1 MKKAESG
8 RHEYPDRQ
16 GALANSRNSGVPRTE
31 VAQRGATPRRLRGLA
46 LIARP
51 GGNGS
56 SPFLVRIPSG
66 GGVHASSSHVYRGVG
81 GGLWVEYG

>member
-1 MKKAESG
+1 MCLPSRAALNI
-8 RHEYPDRQ
+8 DRQ
-16 GALANSRNSGVPRTE
+16 GALANSRNSGVPRIE
-31 VAQRGATPRRLRGLA
+31 GAKRGATPIRFRGLA
-46 LIARP
+46 LTAQP

-66 GGVHASSSHVYRGVG
+66 GGVHASSAHCPWGR

>member
-31 VAQRGATPRRLRGLA
+31 VAQRVQLPDVCAAGLDRTA
-46 LIARP
+46 
-51 GGNGS
+51 GVTVS

-66 GGVHASSSHVYRGVG
+66 VASMPLLPMFTVG
-81 GGLWVEYG
+81 RGLWVEYG